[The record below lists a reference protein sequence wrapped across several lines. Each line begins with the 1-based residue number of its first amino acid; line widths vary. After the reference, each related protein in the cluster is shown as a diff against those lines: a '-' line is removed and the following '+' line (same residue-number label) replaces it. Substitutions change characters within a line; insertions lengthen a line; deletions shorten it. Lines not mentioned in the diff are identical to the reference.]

1 MAAGLA
7 CKSCLISTSLSTFG
21 PRTPLTPLSNLDDLV
36 LLFWRV
42 IINIFFREIRPRGA
56 FNIPRDGPVLFI
68 CGPHA
73 NQFLDPL
80 LLFSEVRKEAH
91 RRVAVLIA
99 AKVG

>member
-1 MAAGLA
+1 M
-7 CKSCLISTSLSTFG
+7 
-21 PRTPLTPLSNLDDLV
+21 
-36 LLFWRV
+36 

-56 FNIPRDGPVLFI
+56 FNIPREGAVLFI

-99 AKVG
+99 AKVCLYLVLTRSFLTRRRA